1 MNLTYQPD
9 RVKPEIAALL
19 QELAVEYPIAPNAA
33 GLMLDFV
40 PAAEPSTLRVTRTTT
55 GLKIE
60 YGKTAAAARGI
71 GYALSGTETTED
83 LCFETYAILYDCSRN
98 PVLTVKHA
106 QHWLRRMALLGY
118 DMMMLY
124 TKDAYQLPGETYFGY
139 MRGAYSIEEIQAMDK
154 VAQRLGV
161 QMSASIQALG
171 HLEPILRWP
180 AYAGVKD
187 TDNVIMVDN
196 EDSYQL
202 IRKMLTFW
210 SEALSSR
217 RIHIGMDETHDLG
230 RGRFQ
235 DLHGKQDAFELY
247 NRHLQRV
254 CAICNELQLQPM
266 IWSDMYFR
274 LGNKNLS
281 YYDLQSKIPQSVK
294 DAIAPEAQLVY
305 WDYYH
310 RDEEFYRKMLQ
321 LHRDLGKKPVV
332 MASGIWTWVKLWY
345 DHEITTATV
354 RPCLQACRKEGVK
367 EVIYTLW
374 GDDGGYCEF
383 DSAFAGMAWAADEA
397 FNGHSD
403 DERLEKFFAGVF
415 GTSYRRQL
423 LASDL
428 TITVRDTDMSPEM
441 AKRHGSPPWRLH
453 APCALWDDP
462 LMGIVWHE
470 YKAYNSKVWEN
481 YAADLHLLR
490 EQLSPYR
497 ITDRSA
503 GYIDH
508 AWHCANA
515 LLQKVELRLQLLK
528 AYKKRDRNA
537 LKAIR
542 GAKIDAVIS
551 ALDGLND
558 SFRRQW
564 LRSYKYYGLEVMQIK
579 LAGLK
584 ERYRETS
591 RRIGELLSGEIAS
604 IPELELNPET
614 LGSTDTR
621 YRMAVTGGWFI

>member
-1 MNLTYQPD
+1 MNLTYQPE
-9 RVKPEIAALL
+9 RVAPEIVTLL
-19 QELAVEYPIAPNAA
+19 QELSVEYPIAPNAA
-33 GLMLDFV
+33 GLLLEFV
-40 PAAEPSTLRVTRTTT
+40 PVNNPATLRVTRTA
-55 GLKIE
+55 GGIRIE

-71 GYALSGTETTED
+71 GYALSGTEAAED
-83 LCFETYAILYDCSRN
+83 LCFQTYAILYDCSRN

-106 QHWLRRMALLGY
+106 QRWLRRLALLGY

-139 MRGAYSIEEIQAMDK
+139 MRGAYSIAEIQAMDQ

-161 QMSASIQALG
+161 EMIASIQALG

-196 EDSYQL
+196 EDSYRL
-202 IRKMLTFW
+202 IGKMLGFW
-210 SEALSSR
+210 SEALTSR

-235 DLHGKQDAFELY
+235 DLHGKQDAFDLY
-247 NRHLQRV
+247 NRHLKRV
-254 CAICNELQLQPM
+254 CAICNDLKLQPM
-266 IWSDMYFR
+266 VWSDMYFR

-281 YYDLQSKIPQSVK
+281 YYDLQTNIPQAVK
-294 DAIAPEAQLVY
+294 EAIAPEAQLVY

-310 RDEEFYRKMLQ
+310 RDEDFYRQMLQ
-321 LHRDLGKKPVV
+321 LHRGLGQKPVV

-354 RPCLQACRKEGVK
+354 RPCLRACRKEGVQ

-383 DSAFAGMAWAADEA
+383 DSAFAGLAWAADEA
-397 FNGHSD
+397 FNGQSD
-403 DERLEKFFAGVF
+403 DERIENFFAGVF

-441 AKRHGSPPWRLH
+441 AKRHGMPPWRLH

-470 YKAYNSKVWEN
+470 YKAFNSKVWEN
-481 YAADLHLLR
+481 YAADLRVLV
-490 EQLSPYR
+490 EKLSPYR
-497 ITDRSA
+497 ISDRSA

-508 AWHCANA
+508 AWHCANT
-515 LLQKVELRLQLLK
+515 LLLKVELRLQLLA
-528 AYKKRDRNA
+528 AYKTRDRHA
-537 LKAIR
+537 LSAIQ

-591 RRIGELLSGEIAS
+591 RRIGELLAGEIDS
-604 IPELELNPET
+604 IPELEAEPET

-621 YRMAVTGGWFI
+621 YRMAATGSWFI